1 MSTTWKIINYE
12 NGKPN
17 HGKNLISL
25 KIDNKEITNQN
36 TVANIFNNY
45 FLPIA
50 KSLNSGNNKQTNTTE
65 PNPVSC
71 LINSFY
77 QPFPKMSWHNASTHE
92 IEKIINPLNTKLN
105 PICHLLALLGA
116 HLILRVSRI
125 RVKSLKSKNTGGY
138 DEISTHILK
147 LNTPYIISLL
157 TYICNA
163 VLNTSTF
170 PDRLKYAII
179 KPIFKKGDDQDIT
192 NYRPIS
198 LLTSFS
204 KVIEKLIYARL
215 LDHITTNSILVNEQ
229 YGFRTRCSNELAT
242 FSLINN
248 ILTAMN
254 NNLKIGG
261 IFCDLQ
267 KGFDCVNHEILLNK
281 LEFYVIQGKFKTLIE
296 SYLTGR
302 YQKVT
307 LNTNTTTN
315 SSSKWG
321 LMNNGVPQGSILG
334 PLFFLFY
341 KNDLPK
347 IITKNNSIVLLL
359 MIPVH

>member
-1 MSTTWKIINYE
+1 MSIIWKIINYE

-17 HGKNLISL
+17 HSKNSISL
-25 KIDNKEITNQN
+25 KMDNKEITNQN

-45 FLPIA
+45 FLSIA
-50 KSLNSGNNKQTNTTE
+50 KSLNSGNNKQTITKE
-65 PNPVSC
+65 PNPISY
-71 LINSFY
+71 LINSFH

-92 IEKIINPLNTKLN
+92 IEKII
-105 PICHLLALLGA
+105 
-116 HLILRVSRI
+116 
-125 RVKSLKSKNTGGY
+125 KSLKSKNTGWY
-138 DEISTHILK
+138 DEISTCIQK
-147 LNTPYIISLL
+147 LSTPYIISPL
-157 TYICNA
+157 TSICNA
-163 VLNTSTF
+163 ILNTGTF
-170 PDRLKYAII
+170 PDRFKYAII

-215 LDHITTNSILVNEQ
+215 LDHITTKSIMVNEQ
-229 YGFRTRCSNELAT
+229 YGFTTRYSTELAT

-267 KGFDCVNHEILLNK
+267 KAFDCVNHKILLNK
-281 LEFYVIQGKFKTLIE
+281 LEFYGIQGKFITLIE
-296 SYLTGR
+296 SYLNGR

-315 SSSKWG
+315 SSSK
-321 LMNNGVPQGSILG
+321 LELINNGVPQSSILG

-341 KNDLPK
+341 INDL
-347 IITKNNSIVLLL
+347 TYLLTYP
-359 MIPVH
+359 MEQRPSWEANQ